1 MKDLDEIGGLPV
13 IMKDLLDHG
22 LLYGDCMTVTGK
34 TIAENLELI
43 NLQQIH
49 DADKKVPELS
59 NFVVETSFNH

>member
-1 MKDLDEIGGLPV
+1 
-13 IMKDLLDHG
+13 MKDLLDHG